1 MTKHSTKRGLL
12 YWFIAVSFVLHMAAA
27 AALWLC
33 PPCQL
38 PQFSSPRRIQ
48 VALQTIPVASP
59 PAAMPEVPSEPQ
71 PPKESSPPPVVQPE
85 PVIPPPAPRPK
96 PTPAPPK
103 PKPLPKPK
111 PQPQPQPKVVVPE
124 PVEVPSPSAPTV
136 QVQATPPVIPV
147 PSAVASQ
154 PASVD
159 VPSADVAVS
168 AEEDW
173 QVEYGL
179 LVRHLIEK
187 HKRYP
192 LMARRG
198 GMEGVVE
205 LDFTIARDG
214 RLVDVLIKQSSGYE
228 VLDQAA
234 LRAVR
239 SVGTFPPLPDRM
251 TDSELSFKVPL
262 AFRLTRN

>member
-1 MTKHSTKRGLL
+1 M
-12 YWFIAVSFVLHMAAA
+12 AVAV
-27 AALWLC
+27 ALWFC

-38 PQFSSPRRIQ
+38 PQFAPPRRIQ

-59 PAAMPEVPSEPQ
+59 PAAMPEVPPEPQ
-71 PPKESSPPPVVQPE
+71 PPKESPPPPVAQPE

-111 PQPQPQPKVVVPE
+111 PQPKVVVPE
-124 PVEVPSPSAPTV
+124 PVEVPSPPAPAV
-136 QVQATPPVIPV
+136 QVQSTPPVIPV
-147 PSAVASQ
+147 PSATSSQ

-159 VPSADVAVS
+159 VPTADAAAP

-214 RLVDVLIKQSSGYE
+214 RLVDVLVKQSSGYE

-239 SVGTFPPLPDRM
+239 SVGTFPSLPDRV